1 MSGKTLIIIK
11 RPEKKYHT
19 LLYVSIQ
26 LKSVLTLS
34 QFSSRVEK
42 HITKTRRIGNRKH
55 QKLSS
60 R

>member
-26 LKSVLTLS
+26 LMSVLTVS
-34 QFSSRVEK
+34 QFSSK
-42 HITKTRRIGNRKH
+42 SGKAHHKN
-55 QKLSS
+55 
-60 R
+60 